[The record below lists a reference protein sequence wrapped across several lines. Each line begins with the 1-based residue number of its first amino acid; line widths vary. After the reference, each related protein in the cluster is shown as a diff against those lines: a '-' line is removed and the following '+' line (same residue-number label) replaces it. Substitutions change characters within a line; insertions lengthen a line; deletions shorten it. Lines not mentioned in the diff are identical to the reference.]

1 MEITM
6 EQDEGAWSV
15 HPSYMQIREV
25 LDTLNA
31 GVVVRTLDG
40 KILFA
45 NDRMLHWVG
54 YTPQELDGQGLGILV
69 PEELKEQLDHEVDE
83 INSGDER
90 LRITIMRRKDG
101 RTLPVV
107 FCPKILR
114 NNDEIL
120 AVVSVVMDLG
130 EMQTARRMDGRPV
143 SGLAA
148 GLERIAGELQ
158 TLSLFAGTAGVGE
171 VPANHPDIALLSP
184 REREILSELVGGQ
197 RVPAIATKLFISQH
211 TVRNHLKSIYR
222 KLEVP
227 NQAALIDRIR
237 SIGR

>member
-1 MEITM
+1 MEK
-6 EQDEGAWSV
+6 DEGDWSV
-15 HPSYMQIREV
+15 HPSYTQIQDV

-45 NDRMLHWVG
+45 NGRMLHWVG
-54 YTPQELDGQGLGILV
+54 YTPQELDGQDVGILV
-69 PEELKEQLDHEVDE
+69 PEELREQVEHELHE
-83 INSGDER
+83 INAGDER

-107 FCPKILR
+107 FCPTILR
-114 NNDEIL
+114 SDDEIL
-120 AVVSVVMDLG
+120 AIVSVVMDLG
-130 EMQTARRMDGRPV
+130 ELQTARRIDGRPA

-158 TLSLFAGTAGVGE
+158 TLSLFAGAAGVGE
-171 VPANHPDIALLSP
+171 VPPNHPDIALLSP

-197 RVPAIATKLFISQH
+197 RVPVIATKLFISPH

-237 SIGR
+237 SLGP